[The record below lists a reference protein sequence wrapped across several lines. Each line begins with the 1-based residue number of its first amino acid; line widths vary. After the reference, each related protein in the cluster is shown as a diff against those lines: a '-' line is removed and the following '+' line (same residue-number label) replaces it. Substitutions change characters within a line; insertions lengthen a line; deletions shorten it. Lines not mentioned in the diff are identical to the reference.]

1 MARAASAIHHSSL
14 ILHHFPFCCVRA
26 KESGILT
33 ENWDVRRFKQ
43 PTATLWK
50 KWIMSDSLI
59 HHSSFT
65 VHHFEGVYHMATA
78 KEGDVVKVEY
88 TGKFDDGSV
97 FDSSEG
103 REPLQFKL
111 GANDVIPGF
120 EQAVTGMNIGD
131 SKTVKIP
138 AEDAYGPHQDDLA
151 MVVDRSEFPDDLQPE
166 IGDRLQLTDDD
177 GRVLVVTVTEASP
190 KTLTLDANHPLAG
203 KDLTFDIK
211 LVEVKG

>member
-1 MARAASAIHHSSL
+1 
-14 ILHHFPFCCVRA
+14 
-26 KESGILT
+26 
-33 ENWDVRRFKQ
+33 
-43 PTATLWK
+43 
-50 KWIMSDSLI
+50 
-59 HHSSFT
+59 
-65 VHHFEGVYHMATA
+65 MATA